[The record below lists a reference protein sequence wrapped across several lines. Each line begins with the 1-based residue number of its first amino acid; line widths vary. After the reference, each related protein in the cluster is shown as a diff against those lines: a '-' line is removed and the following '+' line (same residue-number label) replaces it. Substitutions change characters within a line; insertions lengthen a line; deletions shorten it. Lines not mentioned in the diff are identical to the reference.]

1 MADKKFGI
9 KLFCKNCEKKFYTL
23 GKTEGL
29 ICPVCNTEYNLDED
43 VNSSQ
48 TPIIKEV
55 KTEKKDEFADIE
67 NVEASSEDSDDDVI
81 SLDDPAIEDTAET
94 N

>member
-1 MADKKFGI
+1 M
-9 KLFCKNCEKKFYTL
+9 

-43 VNSSQ
+43 VNYSQ

-55 KTEKKDEFADIE
+55 KTEKKDEFVDIE
-67 NVEASSEDSDDDVI
+67 NMEASSEDSDNDVI
-81 SLDDPAIEDTAET
+81 SLDDPAMEDSAET